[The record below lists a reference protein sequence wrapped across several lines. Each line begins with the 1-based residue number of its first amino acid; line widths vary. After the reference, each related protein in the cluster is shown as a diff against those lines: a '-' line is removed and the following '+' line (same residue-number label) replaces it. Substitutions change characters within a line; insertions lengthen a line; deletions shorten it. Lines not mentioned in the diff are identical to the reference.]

1 MIKMQE
7 EISMTDKAVPLS
19 EKFLLSFEEA
29 SQYFGIGINKLRRMA
44 EDTTD
49 WWLWSGQVKKIKRV
63 QFEKY
68 LLDATSI

>member
-1 MIKMQE
+1 
-7 EISMTDKAVPLS
+7 MTDKSVPLS

-44 EDTTD
+44 EDSTG